1 VGDAGIEQDA
11 LCRCRLSG
19 VDVRHDSD
27 VPATIQRYGASH
39 GISSLRDF
47 PLLIPVI
54 SGQFKDPNCLNF
66 IASVITVH

>member
-1 VGDAGIEQDA
+1 MHFADAVRNARVKKDT

-39 GISSLRDF
+39 GSFFLAG
-47 PLLIPVI
+47 V
-54 SGQFKDPNCLNF
+54 
-66 IASVITVH
+66 